1 MSARYPGIPGSG
13 SNEVLQARDS
23 LYHEFKRRR
32 AAGDNPKATESEV
45 DLTVVKQE
53 ITDETQVKTLTP
65 FVGKTI
71 ADVIDLTNEGGDEV
85 VIRIKKNTTLHDAL
99 TPEQHEYT
107 QVFGKDQADE
117 EAVSEHSLDDEGD
130 EFMTKEVVQLLR
142 DLSLHDAKGA
152 ELKGKAADLI
162 EGGTL
167 PPEVSEEIYT
177 QAIRSGTKS
186 TPVSEKL
193 YDECDSI
200 AEFHLVLALGWRTFK
215 EAAAA
220 RDNEAGRV
228 PRPVPTFMK
237 LSEEFQIACGT
248 VSRQYNKAV
257 RYAMQRKKDGTK
269 KEGKN
274 GKK

>member
-1 MSARYPGIPGSG
+1 M
-13 SNEVLQARDS
+13 
-23 LYHEFKRRR
+23 
-32 AAGDNPKATESEV
+32 
-45 DLTVVKQE
+45 
-53 ITDETQVKTLTP
+53 
-65 FVGKTI
+65 
-71 ADVIDLTNEGGDEV
+71 
-85 VIRIKKNTTLHDAL
+85 IRIKKNTTLHDAL

-107 QVFGKDQADE
+107 QVFGKDQAEE
-117 EAVSEHSLDDEGD
+117 EAVSEHSLDDEGE
-130 EFMTKEVVQLLR
+130 EFMTKEAVQLLR

-167 PPEVSEEIYT
+167 PPEASEEIYT
-177 QAIRSGTKS
+177 QAVRSGTKS

-220 RDNEAGRV
+220 RDTEAGRA
-228 PRPVPTFMK
+228 PRSVPTFMK

-248 VSRQYNKAV
+248 VSRQYNEAV